1 MKKITLVT
9 DGSCLGNPGPGGWAA
24 VIRYGKY
31 TKKLSGSAP
40 QTTNNRMEMA
50 AVIEGLNALKEP
62 CDVTIVTDSQY
73 VKNGIT
79 LWLDSWKRRNWKTKS
94 KTTVKNKEI
103 WIALEAA
110 TSRHKVSWKW
120 VKGHATHADNNLCDV
135 LAKEAATNQAVVKE
149 S

>member
-1 MKKITLVT
+1 
-9 DGSCLGNPGPGGWAA
+9 
-24 VIRYGKY
+24 
-31 TKKLSGSAP
+31 
-40 QTTNNRMEMA
+40 MEMA

-135 LAKEAATNQAVVKE
+135 LAKEAAANQAVVKE

>member
-40 QTTNNRMEMA
+40 QTTNNRMEIA

-73 VKNGIT
+73 VKTGMT
-79 LWLDSWKRRNWKTKS
+79 LWLDSWKGRNWKTKS

-103 WIALEAA
+103 WLALEAA

-135 LAKEAATNQAVVKE
+135 LAKEAAANQAVVKE

>member
-135 LAKEAATNQAVVKE
+135 LAKEAAANQAVVKE

>member
-103 WIALEAA
+103 WVALEAA

>member
-73 VKNGIT
+73 LKNGMT

-135 LAKEAATNQAVVKE
+135 LAKEAAANQAVVKE